1 MPSNYYP
8 SGNADFLVWLENFI
22 NVAEANKSE
31 LNLTGDQIT
40 ELKTLRDNL
49 TQKVND
55 KAAKQEAARASVT
68 AMNESRRTT
77 NQKIGVHNKIFKAD
91 KTLNAALLE
100 SLGLTVN
107 GDNSSSIVPVAPTDL
122 FVEGRSN
129 GINYLRFKR
138 GGNKT
143 AVNFIIEAKIGAA
156 AQFNF
161 VTVTKRT
168 RFEHK
173 NQTPGVRAVYRVKA
187 VHGDLESTYSND
199 AIVYNND

>member
-8 SGNADFLVWLENFI
+8 SGNAEFLIWLENFI
-22 NVAEANKSE
+22 TVADANKAAFGFTAADIAE
-31 LNLTGDQIT
+31 LQAF
-40 ELKTLRDNL
+40 RDEL

-55 KAAKQEAARASVT
+55 KTAKQEAAKASVT
-68 AMNESRRTT
+68 AMNQTRRAV
-77 NQKIGVHNKIFKAD
+77 NEKIGVHNKVLKTN
-91 KTLNAALLE
+91 KTLDASLLE

-107 GDNSSSIVPVAPTDL
+107 GANSTPIVPVAPTDL

-138 GGNKT
+138 SGNKA

-156 AQFNF
+156 TQFIF
-161 VTVTKRT
+161 VTVTKKT

-173 NQTPGVRAVYRVKA
+173 NQTPGVRVVYRVKA
-187 VHGDLESTYSND
+187 MHGDSESTYSND
-199 AIVYNND
+199 AIVYNNE